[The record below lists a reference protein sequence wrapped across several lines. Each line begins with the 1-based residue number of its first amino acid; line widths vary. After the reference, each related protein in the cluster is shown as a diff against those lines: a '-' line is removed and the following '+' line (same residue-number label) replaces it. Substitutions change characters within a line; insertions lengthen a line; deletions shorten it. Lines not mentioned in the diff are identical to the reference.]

1 MWLCDFA
8 YDLKVKGEGLMGSG
22 KRVILLSLSLCACFC
37 SSRVCAEELEFDFKD
52 PKGVNTIAFI
62 LDSVWEPIMGLTSGI
77 SGKVTFDPA
86 KPKAMHGR
94 LVVEATEVRCALPA
108 MTSVLHSKDWL
119 DVKNYPTIEFS
130 FKQVKS
136 AKSVGKD
143 VTELT
148 VAGDFTCKGVTK
160 EILVSIKAT
169 YLPGLLKKRL
179 RGTKGD
185 MLVLRTSFTFK
196 RSDYGIKPAMG
207 PETVADDI
215 ELRVSIVGV
224 HPEK

>member
-1 MWLCDFA
+1 M
-8 YDLKVKGEGLMGSG
+8 ESG
-22 KRVILLSLSLCACFC
+22 KRVILLSLSLCVCFC
-37 SSRVCAEELEFDFKD
+37 SSRAYAKELEFDFKD
-52 PKGVNTIAFI
+52 PKGVNAIAFI
-62 LDSVWEPIMGLTSGI
+62 LDSVWEPIMGLASGI

-86 KPKAMHGR
+86 EPKAMRGR

-108 MTSVLHSKDWL
+108 MTSVMHSKDWM
-119 DVKNYPTIEFS
+119 DVKSHPTIEFS

-136 AKSVGKD
+136 VKSAEKD

-148 VAGDFTCKGVTK
+148 VVGDFTCRGITK
-160 EILVSIKAT
+160 EILVSVKAT

-196 RSDYGIKPAMG
+196 RSDYGIKPQLG

-215 ELRVSIVGV
+215 EVRVSIVGV
-224 HPEK
+224 RPE

>member
-1 MWLCDFA
+1 
-8 YDLKVKGEGLMGSG
+8 MGSG
-22 KRVILLSLSLCACFC
+22 KRVVLLSLSLCACFC
-37 SSRVCAEELEFDFKD
+37 SSRVCAEDLEFDFKD
-52 PKGVNTIAFI
+52 PKGVNAISFI
-62 LDSVWEPIMGLTSGI
+62 LDSVWEPIIGLTSGI

-86 KPKAMHGR
+86 KPKAMRGR
-94 LVVEATEVRCALPA
+94 LVVEASEVRCALPA

-119 DVKNYPTIEFS
+119 DVKKFPTIEFN

-136 AKSVGKD
+136 VKNVGKD
-143 VTELT
+143 ATELT
-148 VAGDFTCKGVTK
+148 VAGDFTCRGVTK
-160 EILVSIKAT
+160 EILVAVKAT
-169 YLPGLLKKRL
+169 YLPGLLAKRL

-215 ELRVSIVGV
+215 EVRASIVGV
-224 HPEK
+224 RPE